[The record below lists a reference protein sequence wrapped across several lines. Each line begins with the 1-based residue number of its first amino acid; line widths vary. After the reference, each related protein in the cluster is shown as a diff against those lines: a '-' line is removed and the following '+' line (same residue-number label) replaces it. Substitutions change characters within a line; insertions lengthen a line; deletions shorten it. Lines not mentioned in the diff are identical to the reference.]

1 MSSDFPMGHGLYF
14 FLTRA
19 ILCLAFF
26 LAKRYK
32 FRIREVEINIY
43 QIAEDHITHNIEQE
57 EAYNEGKRGMNH
69 VKL

>member
-26 LAKRYK
+26 LAKR
-32 FRIREVEINIY
+32 FLQVASRLDNM
-43 QIAEDHITHNIEQE
+43 QFWQW
-57 EAYNEGKRGMNH
+57 
-69 VKL
+69 

>member
-32 FRIREVEINIY
+32 FLTSSRLDNNAILAMVNVIV
-43 QIAEDHITHNIEQE
+43 QQAF
-57 EAYNEGKRGMNH
+57 M
-69 VKL
+69 